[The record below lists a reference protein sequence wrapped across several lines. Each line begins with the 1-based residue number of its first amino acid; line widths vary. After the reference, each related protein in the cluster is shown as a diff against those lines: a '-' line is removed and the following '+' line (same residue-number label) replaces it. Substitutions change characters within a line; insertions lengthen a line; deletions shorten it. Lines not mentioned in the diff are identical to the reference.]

1 MSESNVSR
9 IERCHLRRRAGS
21 WAFAERNRESIEA
34 HWQRRRASNPGFFNG
49 RVFVMEPPRLS
60 GGVLEADLIE
70 TDFASFLFW
79 KENGYP
85 DAAARDG
92 FGSALIRACGGEVLL
107 GRQLPGHVNSG
118 LLYMPGGF
126 IDLSDV
132 KQDGLI
138 DIDGSIAREI
148 GEEIGLGLQH
158 FKRRSGYLVTQL
170 GSQVSIAVEL
180 VSPLDAET
188 LRKLLLQ
195 RIAQQKE
202 PELADF
208 AIFAKPPGAECSD
221 VAAFSRLAVSAVL
234 EGQ

>member
-1 MSESNVSR
+1 MSESRVSR
-9 IERCHLRRRAGS
+9 IERCHLRRQEGN
-21 WAFAERNRESIEA
+21 WAFADRNRKSIEA
-34 HWQRRRASNPGFFNG
+34 YWQHRSARNPGFFNG

-60 GGVLEADLIE
+60 GGLLEADLIE

-79 KENGYP
+79 KDNGYP
-85 DAAARDG
+85 DAAVRDG
-92 FGSALIRACGGEVLL
+92 FGSALLRARGGEVLL

-132 KQDGLI
+132 KHDGLI

-148 GEEIGLGLQH
+148 GEEIGLDFEH

-180 VSPLDAET
+180 VSPLDAEA
-188 LRKLLLQ
+188 LRKLLVE
-195 RIAQQKE
+195 RIAQQRE

-234 EGQ
+234 EEQ